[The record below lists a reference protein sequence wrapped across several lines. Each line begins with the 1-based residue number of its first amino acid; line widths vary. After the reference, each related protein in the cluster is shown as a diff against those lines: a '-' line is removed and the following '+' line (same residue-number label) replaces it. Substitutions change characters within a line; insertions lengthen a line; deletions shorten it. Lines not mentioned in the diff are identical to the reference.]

1 MQEESTEREEGVSSI
16 SSPPQMARLAPASPL
31 CCARSSSVLAA
42 PAKCEGDK
50 LIGGFG
56 FWVLGPLPAN
66 WTASSPFRLR
76 ALGARAEVDRAQ
88 PQAEAADE
96 MPGGPTRQ

>member
-1 MQEESTEREEGVSSI
+1 
-16 SSPPQMARLAPASPL
+16 MARLASVSPL
-31 CCARSSSVLAA
+31 SCARSS
-42 PAKCEGDK
+42 CEGDK

-56 FWVLGPLPAN
+56 FWVLGFGLLGPLPAN

-88 PQAEAADE
+88 PQADE